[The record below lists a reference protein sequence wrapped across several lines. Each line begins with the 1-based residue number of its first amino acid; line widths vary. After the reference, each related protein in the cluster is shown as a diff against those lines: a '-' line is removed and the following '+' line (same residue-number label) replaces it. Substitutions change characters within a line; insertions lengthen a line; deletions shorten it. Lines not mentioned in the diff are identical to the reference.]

1 MKGKT
6 LMKKSVLKKQVVII
20 TLILSLT
27 LTACDVSE
35 IGSLIEVENQTEQFD
50 KMTEE
55 LSDLKEIR
63 VKNIPLERYK
73 KMRDIIYDKYF
84 IHNKEDDK

>member
-1 MKGKT
+1 
-6 LMKKSVLKKQVVII
+6 MKKSVLKKQLVII

-55 LSDLKEIR
+55 LSTMPSVFPDIEE
-63 VKNIPLERYK
+63 VENI
-73 KMRDIIYDKYF
+73 MISF
-84 IHNKEDDK
+84 AGN